1 MRPHNAEPS
10 LNDSPDDA
18 LVARPDDALGVHHTR
33 PPAPRRWPTWLCLL
47 ALGGVVGWQQWQL
60 HDLQTLGG
68 DQRDQ
73 LGARVSQLERSVAQL
88 EQQGDERLSELR
100 DALGEQLSVLDNQL
114 NDTVVPALTTLQKDK
129 ASLSSEAVARLET
142 LEGKVAKDAD
152 GAQERLT
159 AMDEALDRLDGRV
172 TTLAQ
177 TDDNHATL
185 ITALQG
191 SMAALESL
199 SRDGR
204 AALGARLDAQSAT
217 LEHLEPLVDKT
228 SSTLDT
234 LAARI
239 ESLQSDIESDVEN
252 NIESVSAEQ
261 LASLETRLTAL
272 KTDLATQQT
281 QTRSLQQSQQQLS
294 ETLKTLPEPAAAADG
309 DELASKLKGRF
320 APLDELTALETAQRS
335 LDSQLGELRRQQTA
349 LSAGLEASSQG
360 VSEDTREQLRSL
372 DASRRQ
378 LSGRVASLLGQ
389 VSELEQRVSRLERR

>member
-60 HDLQTLGG
+60 NDLQTLGG

-73 LGARVSQLERSVAQL
+73 LGARVSQLERSVVQL
-88 EQQGDERLSELR
+88 EQQGNERLNELR
-100 DALGEQLSVLDNQL
+100 DALGEQLSALDSQL
-114 NDTVVPALTTLQKDK
+114 NDTVLPALTTLQKDK
-129 ASLSSEAVARLET
+129 ASLSSEAVARLEA
-142 LEGKVAKDAD
+142 LEDKVAKDAD

-159 AMDEALDRLDGRV
+159 AMDEVLDRLDGRV

-177 TDDNHATL
+177 TGDNHATL

-228 SSTLDT
+228 SSSLDT
-234 LAARI
+234 LTSRV
-239 ESLQSDIESDVEN
+239 ETLQSDIERAVEN
-252 NIESVSAEQ
+252 TSAEQ

-272 KTDLATQQT
+272 QTELATQQA
-281 QTRSLQQSQQQLS
+281 QTRDLQQSQQQLS
-294 ETLKTLPEPAAAADG
+294 ETLKALPEPAAAADG

-320 APLDELTALETAQRS
+320 APLDELAALETAQRS
-335 LDSQLGELRRQQTA
+335 LATQLGELRRQQTA

-360 VSEDTREQLRSL
+360 ASEDTRDQLRSL

-389 VSELEQRVSRLERR
+389 VSELEQRVNRLERR

>member
-18 LVARPDDALGVHHTR
+18 LVARPDDALGVHHTC
-33 PPAPRRWPTWLCLL
+33 PPAPRRWSTWLCFL

-60 HDLQTLGG
+60 HDLQILGG

-73 LGARVSQLERSVAQL
+73 LGARVSQLERSVTQL
-88 EQQGDERLSELR
+88 EQQGDERLNELR
-100 DALGEQLSVLDNQL
+100 NALGEQLSALDSQL
-114 NDTVVPALTTLQKDK
+114 NDTVVPALTTLQEDK

-142 LEGKVAKDAD
+142 LEDKVAKGAD
-152 GAQERLT
+152 GAQARLT

-239 ESLQSDIESDVEN
+239 ESLQSDVEN
-252 NIESVSAEQ
+252 DSAEQ
-261 LASLETRLTAL
+261 LDLFEARLTAL

-281 QTRSLQQSQQQLS
+281 QTRDLQQSQQQLG
-294 ETLKTLPEPAAAADG
+294 ETLKALPEPAAAADG

-320 APLDELTALETAQRS
+320 APLDELAALESAQRS
-335 LDSQLGELRRQQTA
+335 LASQLGELRRQQTA
-349 LSAGLEASSQG
+349 LSAGLEANSQG
-360 VSEDTREQLRSL
+360 ASEDTREQLRSL

>member
-100 DALGEQLSVLDNQL
+100 DALGEQLSALDRQL
-114 NDTVVPALTTLQKDK
+114 NDTIVPALTNLQKDK

-142 LEGKVAKDAD
+142 LEDKVAKDAD

-159 AMDEALDRLDGRV
+159 AMDEALDRLEGRV

-234 LAARI
+234 LATRI
-239 ESLQSDIESDVEN
+239 ESLQSDIESEVEN
-252 NIESVSAEQ
+252 NSAEQ

-281 QTRSLQQSQQQLS
+281 QTRDLQQSQQQLS
-294 ETLKTLPEPAAAADG
+294 ETLKSLPEPVEAADG

-320 APLDELTALETAQRS
+320 APLDELAALETAQRS

-360 VSEDTREQLRSL
+360 ASEDTREQLRSL

>member
-100 DALGEQLSVLDNQL
+100 DALGEQLSALDSQL

-142 LEGKVAKDAD
+142 LEDKVAKDAD
-152 GAQERLT
+152 GAQARLT
-159 AMDEALDRLDGRV
+159 AMDEALDRLEGRV

-239 ESLQSDIESDVEN
+239 ESLQSDIESEVEN
-252 NIESVSAEQ
+252 SAEQ
-261 LASLETRLTAL
+261 LALLEARLTAL

-281 QTRSLQQSQQQLS
+281 QTRDLQQSQQQLS
-294 ETLKTLPEPAAAADG
+294 ETLKALPEPVAAADG

-360 VSEDTREQLRSL
+360 ASEDTREQLRSL

>member
-73 LGARVSQLERSVAQL
+73 LGARVSQLERSVSQL

-100 DALGEQLSVLDNQL
+100 DALGEQLSALDSQL
-114 NDTVVPALTTLQKDK
+114 NDTVVPALTTLQEDK
-129 ASLSSEAVARLET
+129 ASLSSEAVTRLET

-152 GAQERLT
+152 GAQARLT
-159 AMDEALDRLDGRV
+159 AMDEALDRLEGRV

-191 SMAALESL
+191 SLAALESL

-217 LEHLEPLVDKT
+217 LEHLEPMVEKT

-234 LAARI
+234 LATRI
-239 ESLQSDIESDVEN
+239 ESLQSDVEN
-252 NIESVSAEQ
+252 NSAEQ

-281 QTRSLQQSQQQLS
+281 QTRALQQSQQQLS
-294 ETLKTLPEPAAAADG
+294 ETLKALPEPAAAADG

-320 APLDELTALETAQRS
+320 APLDELAVLETAQRS
-335 LDSQLGELRRQQTA
+335 LASQLGELRRQQTA

-360 VSEDTREQLRSL
+360 ASEDTREQLRSL

>member
-73 LGARVSQLERSVAQL
+73 LGARVSQLERSVSQL

-100 DALGEQLSVLDNQL
+100 DALSEQLSALDSQL
-114 NDTVVPALTTLQKDK
+114 NDTVLPALTTLQEDK

-142 LEGKVAKDAD
+142 LEDKVAKDAD
-152 GAQERLT
+152 GAQDRLT
-159 AMDEALDRLDGRV
+159 AMDEALDRLDSHV
-172 TTLAQ
+172 MTLAQ
-177 TDDNHATL
+177 TGDNHATL

-234 LAARI
+234 LATRI
-239 ESLQSDIESDVEN
+239 ESLQSDIESD
-252 NIESVSAEQ
+252 SAEQ

-281 QTRSLQQSQQQLS
+281 QTRDLQQSQQQLS
-294 ETLKTLPEPAAAADG
+294 ETLKVLPEPVAAADD

-360 VSEDTREQLRSL
+360 ASEDTREQLRSL

>member
-281 QTRSLQQSQQQLS
+281 QTRALQQSQQQLS
-294 ETLKTLPEPAAAADG
+294 ETLKALPEPAAADG

>member
-60 HDLQTLGG
+60 HDLQTLGV

-73 LGARVSQLERSVAQL
+73 LGARVSQLERSVSQL

-100 DALGEQLSVLDNQL
+100 DALGEQLSALDSQL
-114 NDTVVPALTTLQKDK
+114 NDTVVPALTTLQEDK

-142 LEGKVAKDAD
+142 LEDKVAKDAD

-159 AMDEALDRLDGRV
+159 AMDEALEHLDGRV

-234 LAARI
+234 LASRI
-239 ESLQSDIESDVEN
+239 ESLQSDIESEVEN
-252 NIESVSAEQ
+252 NSAEQ
-261 LASLETRLTAL
+261 LASFETRLKAL

-281 QTRSLQQSQQQLS
+281 QTRALQQSQQQLS
-294 ETLKTLPEPAAAADG
+294 ETLKALPEPVAAADG

-320 APLDELTALETAQRS
+320 APLDELAALESAQRS

-360 VSEDTREQLRSL
+360 ASEDTGEQLRSL

>member
-18 LVARPDDALGVHHTR
+18 LVARPDDALGMHHTR
-33 PPAPRRWPTWLCLL
+33 PPAPKRWPTWLCLL

-73 LGARVSQLERSVAQL
+73 LGARVSQLERSMAQL

-100 DALGEQLSVLDNQL
+100 DALGEQLGALDSQL
-114 NDTVVPALTTLQKDK
+114 KDTVLPALTTLEEDK
-129 ASLSSEAVARLET
+129 ASLSSEAVARLKT
-142 LEGKVAKDAD
+142 LEDKVAKDAD

-159 AMDEALDRLDGRV
+159 AMDEALDRLKGRV

-177 TDDNHATL
+177 TADNHATL
-185 ITALQG
+185 VTALQG

-204 AALGARLDAQSAT
+204 AALGARLYAQSAT

-234 LAARI
+234 LASRV
-239 ESLQSDIESDVEN
+239 ETLQSDVEN
-252 NIESVSAEQ
+252 DIESVSAEQ

-281 QTRSLQQSQQQLS
+281 QTHDLQQSQQQLS
-294 ETLKTLPEPAAAADG
+294 ETLKALPEPAAAADG

-320 APLDELTALETAQRS
+320 APLDELAALESAQRS
-335 LDSQLGELRRQQTA
+335 LASQLGELRRQQTA

-360 VSEDTREQLRSL
+360 ASEDTREQLRSL

>member
-60 HDLQTLGG
+60 NDLQTLGG

-73 LGARVSQLERSVAQL
+73 LGARVSQLERSVVQL
-88 EQQGDERLSELR
+88 EQQGNERLNELR
-100 DALGEQLSVLDNQL
+100 DALGEQLSALDSQL
-114 NDTVVPALTTLQKDK
+114 NDTVLPALTTLQKDK
-129 ASLSSEAVARLET
+129 ASLSSEAVTRLET
-142 LEGKVAKDAD
+142 LEDKVAKDAD
-152 GAQERLT
+152 SAQERLT

-172 TTLAQ
+172 TTLTQ

-228 SSTLDT
+228 SSSLDT
-234 LAARI
+234 LTSRV
-239 ESLQSDIESDVEN
+239 ETLQSDIEHAVEN
-252 NIESVSAEQ
+252 TSAEQ

-272 KTDLATQQT
+272 QTELATQQT
-281 QTRSLQQSQQQLS
+281 QTRDLQQSQQQLS
-294 ETLKTLPEPAAAADG
+294 ETLKALPEPAAAADG

-335 LDSQLGELRRQQTA
+335 LASQLSELRRQQTA

-360 VSEDTREQLRSL
+360 ASEDTRDQLRSL

>member
-33 PPAPRRWPTWLCLL
+33 PPAPRRWPAWLCLL

-73 LGARVSQLERSVAQL
+73 LGARVSQLERSVTQL
-88 EQQGDERLSELR
+88 EQQGDERLNELR
-100 DALGEQLSVLDNQL
+100 NALGEQLSALDNQL
-114 NDTVVPALTTLQKDK
+114 NDTVLPALTTLQEDK
-129 ASLSSEAVARLET
+129 ASLSSEAVTRLET
-142 LEGKVAKDAD
+142 LEDKVEKDAN
-152 GAQERLT
+152 GAQARLT
-159 AMDEALDRLDGRV
+159 AMDEALDRLAGRV

-234 LAARI
+234 LTSRI
-239 ESLQSDIESDVEN
+239 ETLQSDIESD
-252 NIESVSAEQ
+252 SAEQ

-281 QTRSLQQSQQQLS
+281 QTRDLQQSQQQLD
-294 ETLKTLPEPAAAADG
+294 ETLKALPEPSAAADG
-309 DELASKLKGRF
+309 DELASKLTGRF
-320 APLDELTALETAQRS
+320 APLDELATLESAQRS
-335 LDSQLGELRRQQTA
+335 LASQLGELRRQQTA

-360 VSEDTREQLRSL
+360 ASEDTREQLRSL

>member
-88 EQQGDERLSELR
+88 ERQGDERLSELR
-100 DALGEQLSVLDNQL
+100 DALGEQLSALDSQL
-114 NDTVVPALTTLQKDK
+114 NDTVLPALTTLQKDK
-129 ASLSSEAVARLET
+129 ASLSSEAVARLEA
-142 LEGKVAKDAD
+142 LEDKVTKDAD
-152 GAQERLT
+152 GAQARLT
-159 AMDEALDRLDGRV
+159 AMDEALDRLEGRV

-177 TDDNHATL
+177 TGDNHATL

-217 LEHLEPLVDKT
+217 LGHLEPLVDET

-234 LAARI
+234 LATRI
-239 ESLQSDIESDVEN
+239 ETLQSDIES

-272 KTDLATQQT
+272 KTDLDTQQT
-281 QTRSLQQSQQQLS
+281 QTRDLQQAQQQLS
-294 ETLKTLPEPAAAADG
+294 ETLKALPEPVAAADG

-320 APLDELTALETAQRS
+320 APLDELAALETAQRS
-335 LDSQLGELRRQQTA
+335 LASQLGELRRQQTA

-360 VSEDTREQLRSL
+360 ASNDTREQLRSL

-389 VSELEQRVSRLERR
+389 VSELEQRVNRLERR

>member
-60 HDLQTLGG
+60 NDLQTLGG

-88 EQQGDERLSELR
+88 ERQGDERLSELR
-100 DALGEQLSVLDNQL
+100 DALGEQLSALDSQL
-114 NDTVVPALTTLQKDK
+114 NDTVLPALTTLQKDK
-129 ASLSSEAVARLET
+129 ASLSSEAVTRLET
-142 LEGKVAKDAD
+142 LEDKVAKDAD
-152 GAQERLT
+152 SAQERLT

-172 TTLAQ
+172 TTLTQ

-234 LAARI
+234 LTSRV
-239 ESLQSDIESDVEN
+239 ETLQSDIERAVEN
-252 NIESVSAEQ
+252 TSAEQ

-272 KTDLATQQT
+272 QTELATQQT
-281 QTRSLQQSQQQLS
+281 QTRDLQQSQQQLS
-294 ETLKTLPEPAAAADG
+294 ETLKALPEPAAAADG
-309 DELASKLKGRF
+309 DELANKLKGRF
-320 APLDELTALETAQRS
+320 APLDELTVLETAQRS
-335 LDSQLGELRRQQTA
+335 LASQLGELRRQQTA

-360 VSEDTREQLRSL
+360 ASEDTRDQLRSL

>member
-88 EQQGDERLSELR
+88 EQQSDERLSEL
-100 DALGEQLSVLDNQL
+100 GEQLSALDSQL

-142 LEGKVAKDAD
+142 LEDKVAKDAD
-152 GAQERLT
+152 GAQARLT
-159 AMDEALDRLDGRV
+159 AMDEALERLDGRV

-177 TDDNHATL
+177 TGDNHATL

-239 ESLQSDIESDVEN
+239 ETLQSDIESEVEN

-281 QTRSLQQSQQQLS
+281 QTRDLQQSQQQLS
-294 ETLKTLPEPAAAADG
+294 ETLKALPEPAAAADG

-360 VSEDTREQLRSL
+360 ASEDTREQLRSL

>member
-88 EQQGDERLSELR
+88 EQQSDERLSEL
-100 DALGEQLSVLDNQL
+100 GEQLSALDSQL
-114 NDTVVPALTTLQKDK
+114 NDTVLPALNTLQKDK

-142 LEGKVAKDAD
+142 LEDKVAKDAD
-152 GAQERLT
+152 GAQARLT
-159 AMDEALDRLDGRV
+159 AMDEALERLDGRV

-177 TDDNHATL
+177 TGDNHATL

-239 ESLQSDIESDVEN
+239 ETLQSDIESEVEN

-281 QTRSLQQSQQQLS
+281 QTRDLQQSQQQLS
-294 ETLKTLPEPAAAADG
+294 ETLKALPEPAAAADG

-360 VSEDTREQLRSL
+360 ASEDTREQLRSL

>member
-33 PPAPRRWPTWLCLL
+33 SPAPRRWPTWLCLL

-100 DALGEQLSVLDNQL
+100 DALGEQLSALDSQL
-114 NDTVVPALTTLQKDK
+114 NDTVVPALTTLQEDK

-142 LEGKVAKDAD
+142 LEDKVAKDAD
-152 GAQERLT
+152 GAQDRLT
-159 AMDEALDRLDGRV
+159 AMDEALDRLDSHV
-172 TTLAQ
+172 MTLAQ
-177 TDDNHATL
+177 TGDNHATL

-234 LAARI
+234 LATRI
-239 ESLQSDIESDVEN
+239 ESLQSDVESD
-252 NIESVSAEQ
+252 SAKQ
-261 LASLETRLTAL
+261 LASLETRFTAL

-281 QTRSLQQSQQQLS
+281 QTRDLQQSQQQLS
-294 ETLKTLPEPAAAADG
+294 ETLKALPEPVAAADG

-320 APLDELTALETAQRS
+320 APLDELASLETAQRS
-335 LDSQLGELRRQQTA
+335 LASQLGELRRQQTA

-360 VSEDTREQLRSL
+360 ASEDTREQLRSL

-389 VSELEQRVSRLERR
+389 VSELEQRVNRLERR

>member
-33 PPAPRRWPTWLCLL
+33 PPVPRRWPTWLCLL

-100 DALGEQLSVLDNQL
+100 DALGEQLSALDSQL
-114 NDTVVPALTTLQKDK
+114 NDTVVPALTTLQEDK

-177 TDDNHATL
+177 TGDNHATL

-234 LAARI
+234 LASRI
-239 ESLQSDIESDVEN
+239 ESLQSDIESEVEN
-252 NIESVSAEQ
+252 SAEQ

-281 QTRSLQQSQQQLS
+281 QTRDLQQSQQQLG
-294 ETLKTLPEPAAAADG
+294 ETLKALPEPAAAADG
-309 DELASKLKGRF
+309 DELASKFKGRF
-320 APLDELTALETAQRS
+320 APLDELTALESAQRS
-335 LDSQLGELRRQQTA
+335 LASQLGELRRQQTA

-360 VSEDTREQLRSL
+360 ASEDTREQLRSL

>member
-100 DALGEQLSVLDNQL
+100 DALGKQLSALDRQL

-152 GAQERLT
+152 GAQARLT
-159 AMDEALDRLDGRV
+159 AMDEAHDRLEGRV

-177 TDDNHATL
+177 TGDNHATL

-252 NIESVSAEQ
+252 SAEQ

-281 QTRSLQQSQQQLS
+281 QTRDLQQSQQQLN
-294 ETLKTLPEPAAAADG
+294 ETLKALPEPVAAADG

-320 APLDELTALETAQRS
+320 APLDELAALETAQRS
-335 LDSQLGELRRQQTA
+335 LASQLGELRRQQTA

-360 VSEDTREQLRSL
+360 ASEDTREQLRSL

>member
-100 DALGEQLSVLDNQL
+100 DALGEQLSALDSQL
-114 NDTVVPALTTLQKDK
+114 NDTVLPALTTLQKDK
-129 ASLSSEAVARLET
+129 ASLSSEAVARLEA
-142 LEGKVAKDAD
+142 LEDKMAKDAD

-177 TDDNHATL
+177 TGDNHATL
-185 ITALQG
+185 ITALEG

-234 LAARI
+234 LASRI
-239 ESLQSDIESDVEN
+239 ESLQSDIESEVEN
-252 NIESVSAEQ
+252 SAEQ

-281 QTRSLQQSQQQLS
+281 QTRDLQQSQQQLG
-294 ETLKTLPEPAAAADG
+294 ETLKALPEPAAAADG

-320 APLDELTALETAQRS
+320 APLDELTALESAQRS
-335 LDSQLGELRRQQTA
+335 LASQLGELRRQQTA

-360 VSEDTREQLRSL
+360 ASEDTREQLRSL

>member
-33 PPAPRRWPTWLCLL
+33 PPAPRRWPAWLCLL

-73 LGARVSQLERSVAQL
+73 LGARVSQLERSVTQL
-88 EQQGDERLSELR
+88 EQQGDERLNELR
-100 DALGEQLSVLDNQL
+100 NALGEQLSALDNQL
-114 NDTVVPALTTLQKDK
+114 NDTVLPALTTLQEDK

-142 LEGKVAKDAD
+142 LEDKVEKDAN
-152 GAQERLT
+152 GAQARLT
-159 AMDEALDRLDGRV
+159 AMDEALDRLAGRV

-234 LAARI
+234 LTSRI
-239 ESLQSDIESDVEN
+239 ETLQSDIESD
-252 NIESVSAEQ
+252 SAEQ
-261 LASLETRLTAL
+261 LALLETRLTAL

-281 QTRSLQQSQQQLS
+281 QTRDLQQSQQQLD
-294 ETLKTLPEPAAAADG
+294 ETLKALPEPSAAADG
-309 DELASKLKGRF
+309 DELASKLTGRF
-320 APLDELTALETAQRS
+320 APLDELATLESAQRS
-335 LDSQLGELRRQQTA
+335 LASQLGELRRQQTA

-360 VSEDTREQLRSL
+360 ASEDTREQLRSL

>member
-18 LVARPDDALGVHHTR
+18 LVARPNDALGVHHTR

-47 ALGGVVGWQQWQL
+47 VLGGVVGWQQWQL
-60 HDLQTLGG
+60 HNLQTLGG

-73 LGARVSQLERSVAQL
+73 LGARVSQLEHSVAQL

-100 DALGEQLSVLDNQL
+100 DALGEQLSALDSQL
-114 NDTVVPALTTLQKDK
+114 NDTVLPALTTLQEDK

-142 LEGKVAKDAD
+142 LEDKVAKDAD
-152 GAQERLT
+152 DAQARLT

-177 TDDNHATL
+177 TGDNQATL

-234 LAARI
+234 LTSRI
-239 ESLQSDIESDVEN
+239 ETLQSDIESD
-252 NIESVSAEQ
+252 SAEQ

-281 QTRSLQQSQQQLS
+281 QTRDLQQSQQQLD
-294 ETLKTLPEPAAAADG
+294 ETLKALPEPVATADG
-309 DELASKLKGRF
+309 DELASKLTGRF
-320 APLDELTALETAQRS
+320 APLDELTALESAQRS

-349 LSAGLEASSQG
+349 LSAGLEASSQRA
-360 VSEDTREQLRSL
+360 SEDTREQLRSL

>member
-68 DQRDQ
+68 DQRDE

-100 DALGEQLSVLDNQL
+100 DALGEQLSALDSQL
-114 NDTVVPALTTLQKDK
+114 NDTVLPALTTLQEDK
-129 ASLSSEAVARLET
+129 ASLSSKAVARLET
-142 LEGKVAKDAD
+142 LEDKVAKDAD
-152 GAQERLT
+152 GAQARLT

-177 TDDNHATL
+177 TGDNHATL

-239 ESLQSDIESDVEN
+239 ESLQSDVEN
-252 NIESVSAEQ
+252 DSAEQ
-261 LASLETRLTAL
+261 LALLEARLTAL

-281 QTRSLQQSQQQLS
+281 QTRDLQQSQQQLS
-294 ETLKTLPEPAAAADG
+294 ETLKALPEPAAAADG

>member
-1 MRPHNAEPS
+1 MRWS
-10 LNDSPDDA
+10 R
-18 LVARPDDALGVHHTR
+18 VPDDALGMHHTR
-33 PPAPRRWPTWLCLL
+33 PPAPKRWPTWLCLL

-73 LGARVSQLERSVAQL
+73 LGARVSQLERSMAQL

-100 DALGEQLSVLDNQL
+100 DALGEQLGALDSQL
-114 NDTVVPALTTLQKDK
+114 KDTVLPALTTLEEDK
-129 ASLSSEAVARLET
+129 ASLSSEAVARLKT
-142 LEGKVAKDAD
+142 LEDKVAKDAD

-159 AMDEALDRLDGRV
+159 AMDEALDRLKGRV

-177 TDDNHATL
+177 TADNHATL
-185 ITALQG
+185 VTALQG

-204 AALGARLDAQSAT
+204 AALGARLYAQSAT

-234 LAARI
+234 LASRV
-239 ESLQSDIESDVEN
+239 ETLQSDVEN
-252 NIESVSAEQ
+252 DIESVSAEQ

-281 QTRSLQQSQQQLS
+281 QTHDLQQSQQQLS
-294 ETLKTLPEPAAAADG
+294 ETLKALPEPAAAADG
-309 DELASKLKGRF
+309 NELASKLKGRF
-320 APLDELTALETAQRS
+320 APLDELAALESAQRS
-335 LDSQLGELRRQQTA
+335 LASQLGELRRQQTA

-360 VSEDTREQLRSL
+360 ASEDTREQLRSL

>member
-33 PPAPRRWPTWLCLL
+33 SPTPRRWPTWLCLI

-60 HDLQTLGG
+60 HDLQTRGG

-88 EQQGDERLSELR
+88 EQQGDERLNELR
-100 DALGEQLSVLDNQL
+100 DALGEQLSALDSQL
-114 NDTVVPALTTLQKDK
+114 NDTVLPALTTLQKDK

-142 LEGKVAKDAD
+142 LEDKVAKDAD

-159 AMDEALDRLDGRV
+159 AMDEALERLDGRV

-177 TDDNHATL
+177 TGDNHATL

-239 ESLQSDIESDVEN
+239 GSLQSDVEN
-252 NIESVSAEQ
+252 DSADQ
-261 LASLETRLTAL
+261 LALLEARLTAL

-281 QTRSLQQSQQQLS
+281 QTRDLQQSQQQLS
-294 ETLKTLPEPAAAADG
+294 ETLKALPEPVEAADG

-320 APLDELTALETAQRS
+320 APLDELTALESAQRS
-335 LDSQLGELRRQQTA
+335 LASQLGELRRQQTA

-360 VSEDTREQLRSL
+360 ASEDTREQLRSL

>member
-10 LNDSPDDA
+10 LNDSPNDA

-88 EQQGDERLSELR
+88 EQQGDERLNELR
-100 DALGEQLSVLDNQL
+100 DALGEQLSALDSQL
-114 NDTVVPALTTLQKDK
+114 NDTVLPALTTLQKDK

-142 LEGKVAKDAD
+142 LEDKVTKDAD

-159 AMDEALDRLDGRV
+159 GMDEALDRLEGRV
-172 TTLAQ
+172 TTLTQ
-177 TDDNHATL
+177 TGDNHATL

-217 LEHLEPLVDKT
+217 LGHLEPLMDKT

-234 LAARI
+234 LATRI
-239 ESLQSDIESDVEN
+239 ETLQSDIESVN
-252 NIESVSAEQ
+252 AEQ

-272 KTDLATQQT
+272 QTDLATQQT
-281 QTRSLQQSQQQLS
+281 QTRDLQQSQQQLG
-294 ETLKTLPEPAAAADG
+294 ETLKALPEPVAAADS

-320 APLDELTALETAQRS
+320 APLDELAALETAQRS
-335 LDSQLGELRRQQTA
+335 LASQLGELRRQQTA

-360 VSEDTREQLRSL
+360 ASEDTREQLRSL
-372 DASRRQ
+372 EASRRQ

-389 VSELEQRVSRLERR
+389 VSELEQRVTRLERR

>member
-18 LVARPDDALGVHHTR
+18 LVARPNDALGVHHTR

-73 LGARVSQLERSVAQL
+73 LGARVSQLEHSVAQL

-100 DALGEQLSVLDNQL
+100 DALGEQLGALDSQL
-114 NDTVVPALTTLQKDK
+114 NDTVLPALTTLQEDK

-142 LEGKVAKDAD
+142 LEDKVAKDAD
-152 GAQERLT
+152 DAQARLT

-177 TDDNHATL
+177 TGDNQATL

-234 LAARI
+234 LTFRI
-239 ESLQSDIESDVEN
+239 ETLQSDVENDIESD
-252 NIESVSAEQ
+252 SAEQ

-281 QTRSLQQSQQQLS
+281 QTRDLQQSQQQLD
-294 ETLKTLPEPAAAADG
+294 ETLKALPEPVATADG
-309 DELASKLKGRF
+309 DELASKLTGRF
-320 APLDELTALETAQRS
+320 APLDELTALESAQRS

-349 LSAGLEASSQG
+349 LSAGLEASSQRA
-360 VSEDTREQLRSL
+360 SEDTREQLRSL

>member
-10 LNDSPDDA
+10 LNDSSDDA

-33 PPAPRRWPTWLCLL
+33 PPAPRRWPMWFCLL

-60 HDLQTLGG
+60 NDLQAHGG

-73 LGARVSQLERSVAQL
+73 LGARVSQLERSVVQL
-88 EQQGDERLSELR
+88 EQQGNERLSELR
-100 DALGEQLSVLDNQL
+100 DALGEQLSALDRQL
-114 NDTVVPALTTLQKDK
+114 NDTVLPALTTLQKDK
-129 ASLSSEAVARLET
+129 ASLSSEAVTRLEA
-142 LEGKVAKDAD
+142 LEDKVAKDAD

-159 AMDEALDRLDGRV
+159 AMDEVLDRLDGRV

-177 TDDNHATL
+177 TGDNHATL

-239 ESLQSDIESDVEN
+239 ETLQSDIERAVEN
-252 NIESVSAEQ
+252 TSAEQ

-272 KTDLATQQT
+272 QTDLAAQQT
-281 QTRSLQQSQQQLS
+281 QTRDLQQSQQQLD
-294 ETLKTLPEPAAAADG
+294 EMLKALPEPVAAADV
-309 DELASKLKGRF
+309 DELASKLTGRF

-335 LDSQLGELRRQQTA
+335 LASQLSELRRQQTA

-360 VSEDTREQLRSL
+360 ASEDTRDQLRSL

>member
-88 EQQGDERLSELR
+88 EQQGDERLNELR
-100 DALGEQLSVLDNQL
+100 GALGEQLSALDSQL
-114 NDTVVPALTTLQKDK
+114 NDTVVPALTTLQEDK

-142 LEGKVAKDAD
+142 LEDKVAKGAD
-152 GAQERLT
+152 GAQARLT

-172 TTLAQ
+172 TTLVQ

-239 ESLQSDIESDVEN
+239 ESLQSDVEN
-252 NIESVSAEQ
+252 DSAEQ
-261 LASLETRLTAL
+261 LALLETRLTAL

-281 QTRSLQQSQQQLS
+281 QTRDLQQSQQQLS
-294 ETLKTLPEPAAAADG
+294 ETLKALPEPVAAADG

-320 APLDELTALETAQRS
+320 APLDELAALETAQRS

-360 VSEDTREQLRSL
+360 ASEDTREQLRSL

>member
-18 LVARPDDALGVHHTR
+18 LVARPDDALGMHHTR
-33 PPAPRRWPTWLCLL
+33 PPAPKRWPTWLCLL

-73 LGARVSQLERSVAQL
+73 LGARVSQLERSMAQL

-100 DALGEQLSVLDNQL
+100 DALGEQLGALDSQL
-114 NDTVVPALTTLQKDK
+114 KDTVLPALTTLEEDK
-129 ASLSSEAVARLET
+129 ASLSSEAVARLKT
-142 LEGKVAKDAD
+142 LEDKVAKDAD

-159 AMDEALDRLDGRV
+159 AMDEALDRLKGRV

-177 TDDNHATL
+177 TADNHATL
-185 ITALQG
+185 VTALQG

-204 AALGARLDAQSAT
+204 AALGARLYAQSAT

-234 LAARI
+234 LASRV
-239 ESLQSDIESDVEN
+239 ETLQSDVEN
-252 NIESVSAEQ
+252 DIESVSAEQ

-281 QTRSLQQSQQQLS
+281 QTHDLQQSQQQLS
-294 ETLKTLPEPAAAADG
+294 ETLKALPEPAAAADG
-309 DELASKLKGRF
+309 NELASKLKGRF
-320 APLDELTALETAQRS
+320 APLDELAALESAQRS
-335 LDSQLGELRRQQTA
+335 LASQLGELRRQQTA

-360 VSEDTREQLRSL
+360 ASEDTREQLRSL

>member
-73 LGARVSQLERSVAQL
+73 LGARVSQLERSVSQL

-100 DALGEQLSVLDNQL
+100 DALGEQLSALDSQL
-114 NDTVVPALTTLQKDK
+114 NDTVVPALTTLQEDK

-142 LEGKVAKDAD
+142 LEDKVAKDAD

-159 AMDEALDRLDGRV
+159 AMDEALEHLDGRV

-228 SSTLDT
+228 SSTLDA
-234 LAARI
+234 LATRI
-239 ESLQSDIESDVEN
+239 ESLQSDIEN
-252 NIESVSAEQ
+252 NSAEQ

-281 QTRSLQQSQQQLS
+281 QTRDLQQSQQQLS
-294 ETLKTLPEPAAAADG
+294 ETLKALPEPVAAADG
-309 DELASKLKGRF
+309 DELAIKLKGRF
-320 APLDELTALETAQRS
+320 APLDELAALETAQRS

-349 LSAGLEASSQG
+349 LSAGLEANSQG
-360 VSEDTREQLRSL
+360 ASEDTREQLRSL

>member
-73 LGARVSQLERSVAQL
+73 LGARVSQLERSVSQL

-100 DALGEQLSVLDNQL
+100 DALGEQLSALDSQL
-114 NDTVVPALTTLQKDK
+114 NDTVVPALTTLQEDK

-142 LEGKVAKDAD
+142 LEDKVAKDAD

-159 AMDEALDRLDGRV
+159 AMDEALEHLDGRV

-234 LAARI
+234 LTSRI
-239 ESLQSDIESDVEN
+239 ETLQSDIESD
-252 NIESVSAEQ
+252 SAEQ

-281 QTRSLQQSQQQLS
+281 QTHDLQQSQQQLD
-294 ETLKTLPEPAAAADG
+294 ETLKALPEPSAAADG
-309 DELASKLKGRF
+309 DELASKLTGRF

-335 LDSQLGELRRQQTA
+335 LASQLGELRRQQTA

-360 VSEDTREQLRSL
+360 ASEDTREQLRSL